1 MPKKP
6 PTNKRA
12 PPKSSASKATQ
23 KDRQAPPPPAAASST
38 PAPTAPA
45 RPTSHPPFAPSANPY
60 LLDANGIPIDFASFV
75 PPPSTVD
82 PNDPNFPT
90 ALSNWST
97 TTLGKLNSL
106 PSFSQSQL
114 NAIAEAA
121 VGGAKGAAV
130 GTTAGNLP
138 IDLPASLAALFEAK
152 LTLDREKAKL
162 LRMQKEL
169 KAHRETMHGVG
180 NGKGKEVAVDEHEPC
195 DCGRP

>member
-6 PTNKRA
+6 PTNKRP
-12 PPKSSASKATQ
+12 PPKSLAAKTQ
-23 KDRQAPPPPAAASST
+23 QKERQAPSPAPAPAA
-38 PAPTAPA
+38 PV
-45 RPTSHPPFAPSANPY
+45 RPTSHPPLPLATNPY
-60 LLDANGIPIDFASFV
+60 LDAAGGPIDFSSFV

-97 TTLGKLNSL
+97 STLSKLNQL
-106 PSFSQSQL
+106 PSFSQNQL

-121 VGGAKGAAV
+121 VGGANKGSSAM
-130 GTTAGNLP
+130 TAPGSLP

-169 KAHRETMHGVG
+169 KAHRENMHGVG
-180 NGKGKEVAVDEHEPC
+180 NGKGKEVASEEQC

>member
-12 PPKSSASKATQ
+12 PPKSLAAKSQLKE
-23 KDRQAPPPPAAASST
+23 RQPQGTPAPPPNAPVRPISQ
-38 PAPTAPA
+38 PPIPTA
-45 RPTSHPPFAPSANPY
+45 ANPY
-60 LLDANGIPIDFASFV
+60 LDSAGGPIDFSSFV

-97 TTLGKLNSL
+97 TTLGKLNQL

-121 VGGAKGAAV
+121 VGSANKGNSAMTASGA
-130 GTTAGNLP
+130 LP

-169 KAHRETMHGVG
+169 KAHRENMHGVS
-180 NGKGKEVAVDEHEPC
+180 NGKGKEVASEEQC
-195 DCGRP
+195 ECGRP

>member
-12 PPKSSASKATQ
+12 PPKSLASKTSQ
-23 KDRQAPPPPAAASST
+23 KERQAPPAPA

-45 RPTSHPPFAPSANPY
+45 RPTSHPHPPFAPSTNPY
-60 LLDANGIPIDFASFV
+60 LLDAAGLPIDFASFV

-121 VGGAKGAAV
+121 VGGAKGGPA
-130 GTTAGNLP
+130 GSTAGNLP

-180 NGKGKEVAVDEHEPC
+180 SVSNGKGKEVAMDEPC
-195 DCGRP
+195 DCGRA